1 MSEYKVLITETWKR
15 AVTVDAESREEAE
28 AAVRCQYKNGEYALA
43 SVDSDGVSFSAQYP
57 EQQVELSYGKLR
69 ELFRKA
75 ERGGIHVSGYITF
88 RADSFSTAYSER
100 SRTYAV
106 SSDNKAFQP
115 NMGGYSIYARCLD
128 GTDPCVR
135 LEQYMAAEYGGE
147 RGWSVERCYML
158 REDYDRGMTL
168 PERGRERG
176 R

>member
-28 AAVRCQYKNGEYALA
+28 ETVRCQYKNGEYALA
-43 SVDSDGVSFSAQYP
+43 SADSDGVSFSAQYP
-57 EQQVELSYGKLR
+57 AQQVELSYGKLR

-115 NMGGYSIYARCLD
+115 NMGGYSIHARCLD

-158 REDYDRGMTL
+158 REDYDRVMTL

>member
-1 MSEYKVLITETWKR
+1 MSEYKVLITETRKR
-15 AVTVDAESREEAE
+15 AVTVEAESREEAE
-28 AAVRCQYKNGEYALA
+28 AIVRRQYKSDEHILPAA
-43 SVDSDGVSFSAQYP
+43 DFDGVSFSAQYP

-88 RADSFSTAYSER
+88 CADSFSTAYSER

-147 RGWSVERCYML
+147 QGWSVERYYML
-158 REDYDRGMTL
+158 QEDYDRVMAL
-168 PERGRERG
+168 PERSRDRG